1 MGDKRIALVIA
12 GGGARGAYEAGA
24 LSVILPELERRGER
38 PTVYLG
44 ASVGTLNAAVL
55 ASRHDQGAEAQ
66 AQQVLDIWRSIDLG
80 DVITPILRKAPIDA
94 FFGLGQMLSIPGMK
108 LRSLL
113 DNSPL
118 HENVEKWVDWE
129 GLRSGIDEGGID
141 ALCVTATSA
150 KTGKTVVFVDSKEE
164 MAFHRSHDVAY
175 AACKMGMEHIKASGA
190 LPVIWPPERVEN
202 PPRVRGWYFD
212 GGVRAN
218 APIKPALDLGAD
230 QLVVMAIDSI
240 EGPVLA
246 PDAEREDDEPDMGV
260 GLLQLL
266 EGTLTDPL
274 IEDMRKLG
282 NVNEYL
288 AGDNSIGSRMYRTVR
303 GKPPYKEVPYVFI
316 GPQERGVIGRLAS
329 EVFDRRYSGLKWLRN
344 PEYRLI
350 SRLLG
355 GSGPV
360 HGELLSLLFFDE
372 KFIEL
377 LLQLGAEDAR
387 TWLEADHDGDGPW
400 QIAALSSFTRPR
412 QWTAG

>member
-1 MGDKRIALVIA
+1 MSNRIALVIA

-38 PTVYLG
+38 PTLYLG

-55 ASRHDQGAEAQ
+55 VSRHDEGAEAQ
-66 AQQVLDIWRSIDLG
+66 AQYMLDTWRSIDLG
-80 DVITPILRKAPIDA
+80 DVIRPLVRQAPVDA
-94 FFGLGQMLSIPGMK
+94 FFGLGQLLSVPGLK

-118 HENVEKWVDWE
+118 HRNLEKWVDWE
-129 GLRSGIDEGGID
+129 GLRFAIDEGGVD

-164 MAFHRSHDVAY
+164 MNFHRSHDVAY

-246 PDAEREDDEPDMGV
+246 AEDGDREDDEPDLGV

-303 GKPPYKEVPYVFI
+303 GKPPYKEIPYVFI
-316 GPQERGVIGRLAS
+316 GPQERGRIGRLAS
-329 EVFDRRYSGLKWLRN
+329 EVYQRRYNGLRWLRN

-372 KFIEL
+372 EFIEL
-377 LLQLGAEDAR
+377 LLKLGADDAR
-387 TWLEADHDGDGPW
+387 AWLEADHDGDGPW
-400 QIAALSSFTRPR
+400 QVAALSTFKRPR